1 MAKAIKK
8 VGSFIL
14 LAFFGLA
21 MECYGLSVDELITK
35 VQRNYDQITDI
46 QARFAQ
52 EYIHKSLNRVKKAEG
67 RVYFKKSGMMRWE
80 YRKPIR
86 QEIVSDGSMIWLYQP
101 DDNQVIVGEISKTIR
116 AKTPTAFL
124 SGEGDLRRD
133 FRILSPKGESQ
144 RDGSFYLLEL
154 APIEQQVDIQ
164 RLVLRVDPKR
174 YLIVQTDIFDAFEN
188 VNRTRFSG
196 IKINRNLP
204 DSLFTFI
211 IPPGTQVLRSPA
223 ESIR

>member
-1 MAKAIKK
+1 
-8 VGSFIL
+8 
-14 LAFFGLA
+14 

-80 YRKPIR
+80 YRKPVR
-86 QEIVSDGSMIWLYQP
+86 QEIQP

-133 FRILSPKGESQ
+133 FRILSPKGESP

-174 YLIVQTDIFDAFEN
+174 YLIVQTDIYDAFEN

-211 IPPGTQVLRSPA
+211 IPPGTQMLRSPA
-223 ESIR
+223 ESVR